1 MGEWERLGPSWWAY
15 RRATQERPYG
25 YALRQ
30 GRGGSESEESESQE
44 AVWVAIV
51 LGWER
56 GTDET
61 FVERGSLVEARAAV
75 EQHAVD
81 HAGRG

>member
-15 RRATQERPYG
+15 RRDNQERPYG

-30 GRGGSESEESESQE
+30 GRDGSEE
-44 AVWVAIV
+44 AVWAAIV

-56 GTDET
+56 GADEALG
-61 FVERGSLVEARAAV
+61 ERVSLDEAKAAI
-75 EQHAVD
+75 EQHVAD
-81 HAGRG
+81 HAG

>member
-15 RRATQERPYG
+15 RRANQERPYG

-30 GRGGSESEESESQE
+30 GWDGSQE

-56 GTDET
+56 STDET
-61 FVERGSLVEARAAV
+61 LAERVLLAEARAAI
-75 EQHAVD
+75 EQHAAE

>member
-1 MGEWERLGPSWWAY
+1 
-15 RRATQERPYG
+15 
-25 YALRQ
+25 LRQ
-30 GRGGSESEESESQE
+30 GQDGPQE

-61 FVERGSLVEARAAV
+61 LAERDALGEARAAI
-75 EQHAVD
+75 EQHAAD
-81 HAGRG
+81 HAGQS